1 MPERQ
6 ISWKQGFSL
15 SRKPEKRPTVR
26 RKRRQQ
32 IEFVLE
38 QPHASLQY
46 QRRPRS
52 SPTAG
57 VLSQAPR
64 LPDGLPGD
72 SEFPIDTQ
80 REHLQ
85 CEDVIENEPPLDPS
99 NGTLIDEF
107 WADFE
112 ASPGFVEINDTSQP
126 YQNSVNS
133 LGNFPNEISL
143 SVTPGAEEKVTF
155 HSELDGTGSLT
166 PYRSCS
172 PNFTPYMSIMEC
184 NTLLERFRP
193 ILTRYN
199 AEFCTIP
206 LTLRLRINPFRYR
219 DDLDPEPKFLMHAVM
234 ALAGH
239 HLHSPSA
246 LSHRHASLHLL
257 RQSLSAY
264 NDAETMYSVLD
275 AIIILFSLDETQSM
289 LGNWSTHLKGA
300 YDLLEACGGIKG
312 IALSS
317 RVEAQIGILT
327 WWDAITSL
335 LSREDCVF
343 PYMYFEAVEAN
354 QPKREWD
361 FFGLCGC
368 PTSLAKIVMR
378 VARLG
383 AQMRNKSSPPYSE
396 HCEAAIADV
405 EKSLEDWFHTP
416 AVNGSWDE
424 EGVHRDLDAMHCSE
438 AWRNGILLYIFRVFR
453 WNPGDSVPLHVL
465 YRARTVVDH
474 VVSCRDGDMI
484 SRQAL
489 LPLFLAGCELRD
501 GSKRKKIV
509 NLCKD
514 WDERTRYH
522 MFRATIPLLEEV
534 WAAQAERGFNNVW
547 WGQVVDRRHLS
558 EDYPIKMRLCF
569 G

>member
-193 ILTRYN
+193 ILTR
-199 AEFCTIP
+199 CMKLID
-206 LTLRLRINPFRYR
+206 I
-219 DDLDPEPKFLMHAVM
+219 
-234 ALAGH
+234 
-239 HLHSPSA
+239 S
-246 LSHRHASLHLL
+246 
-257 RQSLSAY
+257 
-264 NDAETMYSVLD
+264 
-275 AIIILFSLDETQSM
+275 
-289 LGNWSTHLKGA
+289 
-300 YDLLEACGGIKG
+300 
-312 IALSS
+312 
-317 RVEAQIGILT
+317 
-327 WWDAITSL
+327 
-335 LSREDCVF
+335 
-343 PYMYFEAVEAN
+343 
-354 QPKREWD
+354 
-361 FFGLCGC
+361 
-368 PTSLAKIVMR
+368 PTS
-378 VARLG
+378 
-383 AQMRNKSSPPYSE
+383 E
-396 HCEAAIADV
+396 
-405 EKSLEDWFHTP
+405 
-416 AVNGSWDE
+416 
-424 EGVHRDLDAMHCSE
+424 
-438 AWRNGILLYIFRVFR
+438 
-453 WNPGDSVPLHVL
+453 
-465 YRARTVVDH
+465 
-474 VVSCRDGDMI
+474 
-484 SRQAL
+484 
-489 LPLFLAGCELRD
+489 
-501 GSKRKKIV
+501 
-509 NLCKD
+509 
-514 WDERTRYH
+514 
-522 MFRATIPLLEEV
+522 
-534 WAAQAERGFNNVW
+534 FN
-547 WGQVVDRRHLS
+547 
-558 EDYPIKMRLCF
+558 
-569 G
+569 